1 VLVAQAVLAVLA
13 VRVVLPEFNQAAA
26 AVLVGKDMTPVLK
39 YILAVVLGVMVLVLL
54 GAVLLAAAAV
64 MATPL
69 GPEGLEVALGQR
81 VIRVQVVIIA
91 AAVRGAVA
99 AQQVLLVAQ
108 GLQGQRALRVQQGLL
123 GHIYRVKLML
133 HILTSEQETEQHH
146 ESKIQN
152 C

>member
-1 VLVAQAVLAVLA
+1 VLRILFTLLA
-13 VRVVLPEFNQAAA
+13 VRVVTALALLE
-26 AVLVGKDMTPVLK
+26 AVH
-39 YILAVVLGVMVLVLL
+39 
-54 GAVLLAAAAV
+54 LAASLRAV
-64 MATPL
+64 MLVRADQA
-69 GPEGLEVALGQR
+69 VALVRLVRLVRR
-81 VIRVQVVIIA
+81 VIIKVVA
-91 AAVRGAVA
+91 RGAVA